1 MGAEAKSLI
10 ANAWTRFTMLK
21 LHASTK
27 NTSAFVNSKISAIS
41 EFAKYF
47 PTVVL
52 NQTAGNLKNIAF
64 TELRKPVGLTR
75 CDEVKFKVITCG
87 NQKS

>member
-27 NTSAFVNSKISAIS
+27 NTSAFVNSKISAIQNS
-41 EFAKYF
+41 PNTSPPLF
-47 PTVVL
+47 
-52 NQTAGNLKNIAF
+52 
-64 TELRKPVGLTR
+64 
-75 CDEVKFKVITCG
+75 
-87 NQKS
+87 